1 MSQAVLDYLDIA
13 SALDAAWLAVGLA
26 AQAMFSARF
35 LIQWITSERRRESV
49 IPTAFWY
56 LSLAGGVLLLL
67 YGLHRGEPV
76 IILGQAF
83 GIVVYVRNLW
93 FIHAAR

>member
-1 MSQAVLDYLDIA
+1 MSRAVLDYLDIA
-13 SALDAAWLAVGLA
+13 SALDAAWLVIGLS
-26 AQAMFSARF
+26 AQLMFSARF
-35 LIQWITSERRRESV
+35 VIQWIASERRRESV

-56 LSLAGGVLLLL
+56 FSLAGGVLLLL

-76 IILGQAF
+76 IILGQVF